1 MKEKIKENILE
12 KVISK
17 FKFPL
22 NMKKIGIDMGS
33 DNLKAVVI
41 DGKNITSYLKK
52 IDGKPIYALKEIL
65 DEIITKNG
73 NEAYLGV
80 TGVNS
85 ISLSDVLNEKQMINE
100 SIATKGGIASLDLD
114 IKENEKFVV
123 IDVGASNQRCYE
135 FGKDKNSGKLILEH
149 HYLQNK
155 CGAGSGLLLE
165 HMAKRFEYGS
175 IGELSNVAN
184 QTEKTIKL
192 SAKCGVFRESDV
204 VHQQQK
210 GTPKEVLAA
219 SLYRAS
225 ADSFKTILSNGM
237 MPEGRIILIGGLSL
251 SKAFVK
257 HLMDICKI
265 SSERVIIPKQRLH
278 IGAIGAAVYGQQVY
292 LNNIIIK
299 LEQKLTK
306 PFIYESQGPLI
317 LKKSKIMKPKEDWPY
332 GADIPLA
339 SLGID
344 IGSVSTKAALIAKI
358 INGKFRL
365 LAYHYRRTEIDPVG
379 AAIDVINKVYNQVI
393 ERGYKIKKVVA
404 GTTGSGRQLTG
415 FIVGASKEH
424 IVDEITAQAAGIITV
439 YPQKEFSIIEF
450 GGQDSKFININQGVV
465 VDFAMNNA
473 CAAGTGALLE
483 KYAMRRSI
491 KIEAFGDIALRAKN
505 PPDINSTCAVL
516 SEQSIIKYEQNN
528 VSLED
533 LCAALTLATARNYL
547 AKVVSGIEIKEK
559 VVFQGATAFNLGQ
572 VAALETVLGKGIIVP
587 PWPHITGAIGAA
599 KYAYDTS
606 NLGNFRGFKKISN
619 LKYNVG
625 PYECIN
631 KDCGNDCNITRA
643 EIKGKEKIF
652 YFIGDR
658 CQRYS
663 AKKDEKQIKPPNL
676 FKERQKIMEDT
687 CK

>member
-17 FKFPL
+17 FEFPL
-22 NMKKIGIDMGS
+22 NMKRIGIDMGS

-41 DGKNITSYLKK
+41 DGKNITFYLKK
-52 IDGKPIYALKEIL
+52 IDGKPIYALKETL
-65 DEIITKNG
+65 DEIITKHS

-114 IKENEKFVV
+114 IKENEKFAV

-192 SAKCGVFRESDV
+192 STKCGVFRESDV

-210 GTPKEVLAA
+210 GTSKEVLAA

-265 SSERVIIPKQRLH
+265 SSERVIIPKQGLH

-292 LNNIIIK
+292 LNNIIKK

-306 PFIYESQGPLI
+306 PFNYKSQGPLI
-317 LKKSKIMKPKEDWPY
+317 LKKSIIMKPKEDWPY
-332 GADIPLA
+332 GADVSLA
-339 SLGID
+339 GLGID

-483 KYAMRRSI
+483 KYAMRRGI
-491 KIEAFGDIALRAKN
+491 KIEDFGDIALRAKN

-606 NLGNFRGFKKISN
+606 NLGNFRGFKKILN

-631 KDCGNDCNITRA
+631 KDCGNDCNITMA
-643 EIKGKEKIF
+643 KIGDEEF
-652 YFIGDR
+652 YIGDR

>member
-1 MKEKIKENILE
+1 MKEKIKKNILE

-17 FKFPL
+17 FKFPF
-22 NMKKIGIDMGS
+22 NMKRIGIDMGS

-65 DEIITKNG
+65 DEIITKYS

-85 ISLSDVLNEKQMINE
+85 IYLSDVLNEKQMINE
-100 SIATKGGIASLDLD
+100 AIATKGGIASLDLD
-114 IKENEKFVV
+114 IKENERIAV

-210 GTPKEVLAA
+210 GTSKEVLAA

-278 IGAIGAAVYGQQVY
+278 IGAIGAAIYGQQVY
-292 LNNIIIK
+292 LNNIMIK
-299 LEQKLTK
+299 LEKKLTK
-306 PFIYESQGPLI
+306 PFNYESQGPLI
-317 LKKSKIMKPKEDWPY
+317 LKKSEIMKLKEDWPY

-339 SLGID
+339 GLGID
-344 IGSVSTKAALIAKI
+344 IGSVSTKAALIAKL
-358 INGKFRL
+358 INGNFRL

-379 AAIDVINKVYNQVI
+379 AAIDVIIKVYNQVI

-450 GGQDSKFININQGVV
+450 GGQDSKFINISQGVV

-483 KYAMRRSI
+483 KYAMRRGI
-491 KIEAFGDIALRAKN
+491 KIEDFGDIALRAKN
-505 PPDINSTCAVL
+505 PPAIDSTCAVL

>member
-1 MKEKIKENILE
+1 MFKKNILK
-12 KVISK
+12 KVIPK
-17 FKFPL
+17 FKFPF
-22 NMKKIGIDMGS
+22 NMKRIGIDIGS

-52 IDGKPIYALKEIL
+52 IDGKPIYALKETL
-65 DEIITKNG
+65 DEIITKHS

-85 ISLSDVLNEKQMINE
+85 ISLLDVLNKKQMISE
-100 SIATKGGIASLDLD
+100 LIATKGGIAYLGLD
-114 IKENEKFVV
+114 IKENEKFAV

-135 FGKDKNSGKLILEH
+135 FGKDENSGKYILEH
-149 HYLQNK
+149 NYLQNK

-175 IGELSNVAN
+175 IEELSNVAN

-210 GTPKEVLAA
+210 GASKEVLAA

-237 MPEGRIILIGGLSL
+237 IPEGRIILIGGLSL

-257 HLMDICKI
+257 HLMDVCKI
-265 SSERVIIPKQRLH
+265 SSERVIIPKQGLY
-278 IGAIGAAVYGQQVY
+278 IGAIGAAIYGQQVY
-292 LNNIIIK
+292 LNNITKK
-299 LEQKLTK
+299 LEQKLTE
-306 PFIYESQGPLI
+306 PFNYESQGSLI
-317 LKKSKIMKPKEDWPY
+317 LKKSIIMKPKEDWPY
-332 GADIPLA
+332 GADVPLA
-339 SLGID
+339 GLGID
-344 IGSVSTKAALIAKI
+344 IGSVSTKAALIAK

-379 AAIDVINKVYNQVI
+379 AAIDVINKVYDQVI
-393 ERGYKIKKVVA
+393 ERGYKIEKVVA

-415 FIVGASKEH
+415 FIVGASKDH
-424 IVDEITAQAAGIITV
+424 IVDEITAQAAGIITI
-439 YPQKEFSIIEF
+439 YPQKDFSIIEF
-450 GGQDSKFININQGVV
+450 GGQDSKFINIHQGVV

-483 KYAMRRSI
+483 KYAMRRGI
-491 KIEAFGDIALRAKN
+491 KMEDFGDIALRAKN
-505 PPDINSTCAVL
+505 PPDIDSTCAVL

-547 AKVVSGIEIKEK
+547 AKVISGLEIKEK

-572 VAALETVLGKGIIVP
+572 VAALETVLGKGIVVP

-619 LKYNVG
+619 LKYNIG
-625 PYECIN
+625 PYECTN
-631 KDCGNDCNITRA
+631 NNCGNDCNITRA
-643 EIKGKEKIF
+643 EIKGKEKVF

-663 AKKDEKQIKPPNL
+663 AKKDEKQIKLPNL
-676 FKERQKIMEDT
+676 FKERQKIMEDA

>member
-1 MKEKIKENILE
+1 MKR
-12 KVISK
+12 
-17 FKFPL
+17 
-22 NMKKIGIDMGS
+22 IGIDMGS

-41 DGKNITSYLKK
+41 DGNNITTYLKK
-52 IDGKPIYALKEIL
+52 IDGKPIYALKETL
-65 DEIITKNG
+65 DEIITKHG
-73 NEAYLGV
+73 NEVYLGV

-100 SIATKGGIASLDLD
+100 SIATKGGIASLDLN
-114 IKENEKFVV
+114 IKENEKLAV

-155 CGAGSGLLLE
+155 CGAGSGMLLE

-184 QTEKTIKL
+184 QTKKTIKL

-210 GTPKEVLAA
+210 GTSKEVLAA

-237 MPEGRIILIGGLSL
+237 IPEGRIIIIGGLSL
-251 SKAFVK
+251 SKAFVN

-265 SSERVIIPKQRLH
+265 SSERVIIPKQGLH
-278 IGAIGAAVYGQQVY
+278 IGAIGAAIYGQQVY

-299 LEQKLTK
+299 LEKKLTK
-306 PFIYESQGPLI
+306 PFNYESQGPLI
-317 LKKSKIMKPKEDWPY
+317 LKKSQIMKLKEDWPY

-339 SLGID
+339 GLGID

-393 ERGYKIKKVVA
+393 ERGYKIEKVVA

-439 YPQKEFSIIEF
+439 YPQKEFSIVEF

-483 KYAMRRSI
+483 KYAMHRGI
-491 KIEAFGDIALRAKN
+491 KIEDFGDIALRAKI
-505 PPDINSTCAVL
+505 PPNIDSTCAVL

-676 FKERQKIMEDT
+676 FKERQKIMEDI

>member
-1 MKEKIKENILE
+1 MKEKIKKNILE

-17 FKFPL
+17 VKSPL
-22 NMKKIGIDMGS
+22 NMKRIGIDLGS

-41 DGKNITSYLKK
+41 DGKNTTFYQKK
-52 IDGKPIYALKEIL
+52 INGKPNCASKEIL
-65 DEIITKNG
+65 EKIAEKYG
-73 NEAYLGV
+73 NEAKV
-80 TGVNS
+80 AITGVNS
-85 ISLSDVLNEKQMINE
+85 FSFSDILKKINE
-100 SIATKGGIASLDLD
+100 PTAIKEGISSLDLG
-114 IKENEKFVV
+114 IKKKGKLVV
-123 IDVGASNQRCYE
+123 IDAGASSLEYFE
-135 FGKDKNSGKLILEH
+135 FKRHNGKLFLEN
-149 HYLQNK
+149 YNLEDK
-155 CGAGSGLLLE
+155 CGGGSGLLLE
-165 HMAKRFEYGS
+165 HMAKRFNYGS
-175 IGELSNVAN
+175 IEEFSNVAN
-184 QTEKTIKL
+184 QTEKTVQL

-204 VHQQQK
+204 VHLQQK
-210 GTPKEVLAA
+210 GTSKEVLAA

-225 ADSFKTILSNGM
+225 ANSLKKILSNGII
-237 MPEGRIILIGGLSL
+237 PEGKIVLIGGLSR

-257 HLMDICKI
+257 HLIDVCKI
-265 SSERVIIPKQRLH
+265 SPDRIITLKQGLH
-278 IGAIGAAVYGQQVY
+278 IGAIGAAIYGQKVH
-292 LNNIIIK
+292 LNNIIKKI
-299 LEQKLTK
+299 EQKLTK
-306 PFIYESQGPLI
+306 PFSYESQGPLI
-317 LKKSKIMKPKEDWPY
+317 LKKSIIMKPKEDWPY
-332 GADIPLA
+332 GADVPLA
-339 SLGID
+339 GLGID
-344 IGSVSTKAALIAKI
+344 IGSVSTKAALIAK

-379 AAIDVINKVYNQVI
+379 AAIDAINKVYNQVI

-424 IVDEITAQAAGIITV
+424 IVDEITAQAAGITTV

-450 GGQDSKFININQGVV
+450 GGQDSKFINISQGVV
-465 VDFAMNNA
+465 VGFEMNNA

-483 KYAMRRSI
+483 KYAMRRGI
-491 KIEAFGDIALRAKN
+491 KIEDFGDIALRAKK
-505 PPDINSTCAVL
+505 PPDIDSTCAVL

-547 AKVVSGIEIKEK
+547 AKVVRGKEIKEK

-572 VAALETVLGKGIIVP
+572 VAALETVLGKGIVVP

-606 NLGNFRGFKKISN
+606 SLGGFREFKKISN
-619 LKYNVG
+619 LKYSVG

-631 KDCGNDCNITRA
+631 KECGNDCNIIMA
-643 EIKGKEKIF
+643 KIGDEEF
-652 YFIGDR
+652 YIGDR

-663 AKKDEKQIKPPNL
+663 AKKDEKKIKPPNL
-676 FKERQKIMEDT
+676 FKERQKIMEDA

>member
-1 MKEKIKENILE
+1 MRSITSP
-12 KVISK
+12 SK
-17 FKFPL
+17 FTF
-22 NMKKIGIDMGS
+22 NMKRIGIDIGS
-33 DNLKAVVI
+33 DNLKAVVV
-41 DGKNITSYLKK
+41 DGKNITPYLKK
-52 IDGKPIYALKEIL
+52 IDGKPIYALKETL
-65 DEIITKNG
+65 DEIITKYG

-85 ISLSDVLNEKQMINE
+85 IFLSDVLNEKQMISE
-100 SIATKGGIASLDLD
+100 LIATKEGIVSLDLD
-114 IKENEKFVV
+114 IKENEKFAV

-135 FGKDKNSGKLILEH
+135 FGKDENSGKYILEH
-149 HYLQNK
+149 YYLQNK

-175 IGELSNVAN
+175 IEELSNVAN

-210 GTPKEVLAA
+210 GASKEVLAA

-237 MPEGRIILIGGLSL
+237 IPEGRIILIGGLSL

-257 HLMDICKI
+257 HLMDVCKI
-265 SSERVIIPKQRLH
+265 SFERAIIPKQGLH
-278 IGAIGAAVYGQQVY
+278 IGAIGAAIYGQQDN
-292 LNNIIIK
+292 LNNIIKK
-299 LEQKLTK
+299 LEKKLTQSFHYK
-306 PFIYESQGPLI
+306 SQGPLI
-317 LKKSKIMKPKEDWPY
+317 FKKSIIMKPKEDWPY
-332 GADIPLA
+332 GADVPLA
-339 SLGID
+339 GLGID
-344 IGSVSTKAALIAKI
+344 IGSVSTKAALIAK

-379 AAIDVINKVYNQVI
+379 AAIDVINKVYDQVI
-393 ERGYKIKKVVA
+393 ERGYKIEKVVA

-439 YPQKEFSIIEF
+439 YPQKDFSIIEF
-450 GGQDSKFININQGVV
+450 GGQDSKFINIHQGVV

-483 KYAMRRSI
+483 KYVMRRGI
-491 KIEAFGDIALRAKN
+491 KMEDFGDIALRAKN
-505 PPDINSTCAVL
+505 PPDIDSTCAVL

-547 AKVVSGIEIKEK
+547 AKVISGLEIKEK

-572 VAALETVLGKGIIVP
+572 VAALETVLRKGIVVP

-631 KDCGNDCNITRA
+631 KNCGNDCNITRA

-676 FKERQKIMEDT
+676 FKERQKIMEDV

>member
-1 MKEKIKENILE
+1 LKKIIP
-12 KVISK
+12 K

-22 NMKKIGIDMGS
+22 NIKRIGIDIGS

-41 DGKNITSYLKK
+41 DGKDITTYLKK
-52 IDGKPIYALKEIL
+52 INGKP
-65 DEIITKNG
+65 
-73 NEAYLGV
+73 
-80 TGVNS
+80 

-100 SIATKGGIASLDLD
+100 SITIKEGIAFLDSD
-114 IKENEKFVV
+114 IKENGEFAV
-123 IDVGASNQRCYE
+123 IDIGASNQRYYE
-135 FGKDKNSGKLILEH
+135 FGKDENSGRLILEH
-149 HYLQNK
+149 NCLQDK

-175 IGELSNVAN
+175 IEELSKVAN
-184 QTEKTIKL
+184 QTEKTIRL

-225 ADSFKTILSNGM
+225 ADSFKTILSNGIIS
-237 MPEGRIILIGGLSL
+237 EGRIILIGGLSL

-257 HLMDICKI
+257 HLIDVCKI
-265 SSERVIIPKQRLH
+265 SSESVIIPKQGLY
-278 IGAIGAAVYGQQVY
+278 IGAIGAAIYGQQIY
-292 LNNIIIK
+292 LNDIIKK

-306 PFIYESQGPLI
+306 PFNYESQGPLI
-317 LKKSKIMKPKEDWPY
+317 LKKSIIMKPKEDWPY
-332 GADIPLA
+332 DADVPLA
-339 SLGID
+339 GLGID
-344 IGSVSTKAALIAKI
+344 IGSVSTKAALIAK

-393 ERGYKIKKVVA
+393 ERGYKIGKVVA

-424 IVDEITAQAAGIITV
+424 IVDEITAQAAGITTV

-450 GGQDSKFININQGVV
+450 GGQDSKFINIDQGVV

-483 KYAMRRSI
+483 KYAMRRGI
-491 KIEAFGDIALRAKN
+491 QIDNFGNIALRAKN
-505 PPDINSTCAVL
+505 PPDIDSTCAVL

-547 AKVVSGIEIKEK
+547 AKVVSGSEIKEK

-572 VAALETVLGKGIIVP
+572 VAALETVLGKGIVVP

-606 NLGNFRGFKKISN
+606 NLGSFRGFKKISN
-619 LKYNVG
+619 LKYSVG
-625 PYECIN
+625 PFECTN
-631 KDCGNDCNITRA
+631 KRCGNDCNITRA
-643 EIKGKEKIF
+643 KIGDEEF
-652 YFIGDR
+652 YIGDR

-663 AKKDEKQIKPPNL
+663 AKKDKKKIKLPNL
-676 FKERQKIMEDT
+676 FKERQKIMEEA

>member
-1 MKEKIKENILE
+1 MKR
-12 KVISK
+12 
-17 FKFPL
+17 
-22 NMKKIGIDMGS
+22 IGIDIGS
-33 DNLKAVVI
+33 DNLKAVAI
-41 DGKNITSYLKK
+41 DGKNINSYLKK

-65 DEIITKNG
+65 DDIKIKYD

-85 ISLSDVLNEKQMINE
+85 IFLSDIINKEHMISE
-100 SIATKGGIASLDLD
+100 LIATKGGITSLDLN
-114 IKENEKFVV
+114 IKENEKFAV

-135 FGKDKNSGKLILEH
+135 FEIDKNSGKLILEH

-155 CGAGSGLLLE
+155 CGAGSGSLLE
-165 HMAKRFEYGS
+165 HMAKRFEYVS
-175 IGELSNVAN
+175 IEELSNVAN

-225 ADSFKTILSNGM
+225 ADSFKTILSNGI

-251 SKAFVK
+251 SEAFVK
-257 HLMDICKI
+257 YLIDVCNI
-265 SSERVIIPKQRLH
+265 SSERVIIPKRGLY
-278 IGAIGAAVYGQQVY
+278 IVAIGAAIYGQPVI
-292 LNNIIIK
+292 LNSIIKK

-306 PFIYESQGPLI
+306 PFNYKSQGPLI
-317 LKKSKIMKPKEDWPY
+317 LKKSIIMKSKEDWPY
-332 GADIPLA
+332 NADISLA

-344 IGSVSTKAALIAKI
+344 IGSVSTKAALIAE
-358 INGKFRL
+358 INGKFKL
-365 LAYHYRRTEIDPVG
+365 LAYHYRRTKIDPVG
-379 AAIDVINKVYNQVI
+379 AAIDVINKIYNQVI
-393 ERGYKIKKVVA
+393 ERGYKIERIIA

-424 IVDEITAQAAGIITV
+424 IVDEITTQAAGITTF

-483 KYAMRRSI
+483 KYAMRRGI
-491 KIEAFGDIALRAKN
+491 KLEDFGDLALRAKN
-505 PPDINSTCAVL
+505 PPDIDSTCAVL

-528 VSLED
+528 ISLED

-547 AKVVSGIEIKEK
+547 AKVVSGLEIKEK

-572 VAALETVLGKGIIVP
+572 VAALETILGKGIIVP

-599 KYAYDTS
+599 KYAYNSS
-606 NLGNFRGFKKISN
+606 NLGNFRGFQEISN
-619 LKYNVG
+619 LKYQVG

-631 KDCGNDCNITRA
+631 KGCGNDCNITRA
-643 EIKGKEKIF
+643 EIHGEEKIF

-663 AKKDEKQIKPPNL
+663 AKKDEKKIKPPNL
-676 FKERQKIMEDT
+676 FKERQKILEDIY
-687 CK
+687 K

>member
-1 MKEKIKENILE
+1 LKKIIP
-12 KVISK
+12 K

-22 NMKKIGIDMGS
+22 NIKRIGIDIGS

-41 DGKNITSYLKK
+41 DGKDITTYLKK
-52 IDGKPIYALKEIL
+52 INGKPIYALKETL
-65 DEIITKNG
+65 DEIITKHS
-73 NEAYLGV
+73 NEVYLGV

-85 ISLSDVLNEKQMINE
+85 ISLSDVLNEKQMISE
-100 SIATKGGIASLDLD
+100 SITIKEGIAFLDSD
-114 IKENEKFVV
+114 IKENGEFAV
-123 IDVGASNQRCYE
+123 IDIGASNQRYYE
-135 FGKDKNSGKLILEH
+135 FGKDENSGRLILEH
-149 HYLQNK
+149 NCLQDK

-175 IGELSNVAN
+175 IEELSKVAN
-184 QTEKTIKL
+184 QTEKTIRL

-225 ADSFKTILSNGM
+225 ADSFKTILSNGIIS
-237 MPEGRIILIGGLSL
+237 EGRIILIGGLSL

-257 HLMDICKI
+257 HLIDVCKI
-265 SSERVIIPKQRLH
+265 SSESVIIPKQGLY
-278 IGAIGAAVYGQQVY
+278 IGAIGAAIYGQQIY
-292 LNNIIIK
+292 LNDIIKK

-306 PFIYESQGPLI
+306 PFNYESQGPLI
-317 LKKSKIMKPKEDWPY
+317 LKKSIIMKPKEDWPY
-332 GADIPLA
+332 DADVPLA
-339 SLGID
+339 GLGID
-344 IGSVSTKAALIAKI
+344 IGSVSTKAALIAK

-393 ERGYKIKKVVA
+393 ERGYKIGKVVA

-424 IVDEITAQAAGIITV
+424 IVDEITAQAAGITTV

-450 GGQDSKFININQGVV
+450 GGQDSKFINIDQGVV

-483 KYAMRRSI
+483 KYAMRRGI
-491 KIEAFGDIALRAKN
+491 QIDNFGNIALRAKN
-505 PPDINSTCAVL
+505 PPDIDSTCAVL

-547 AKVVSGIEIKEK
+547 AKVVSGSEIKEK

-572 VAALETVLGKGIIVP
+572 VAALETVLGKGIVVP

-606 NLGNFRGFKKISN
+606 NLGSFRGFKKISN
-619 LKYNVG
+619 LKYSVG
-625 PYECIN
+625 PFECTN
-631 KDCGNDCNITRA
+631 KRCGNDCNITRA
-643 EIKGKEKIF
+643 KIGDEEF
-652 YFIGDR
+652 YIGDR

-663 AKKDEKQIKPPNL
+663 AKKDKKKIKLPNL
-676 FKERQKIMEDT
+676 FKERQKIMEDAS
-687 CK
+687 K

>member
-1 MKEKIKENILE
+1 LKKIIP
-12 KVISK
+12 K

-22 NMKKIGIDMGS
+22 NIKRIGIDIGS

-41 DGKNITSYLKK
+41 DGKDITTYLKK
-52 IDGKPIYALKEIL
+52 INGKPIYALKETL
-65 DEIITKNG
+65 DEIITKHS
-73 NEAYLGV
+73 NEVYLGV

-85 ISLSDVLNEKQMINE
+85 ISLSDVLNEKQMISE
-100 SIATKGGIASLDLD
+100 SITIKEGIAFLDSD
-114 IKENEKFVV
+114 IKENGEFAV
-123 IDVGASNQRCYE
+123 IDIGASNQRYYE
-135 FGKDKNSGKLILEH
+135 FGKDENSGRLILEH
-149 HYLQNK
+149 NCLQDK

-175 IGELSNVAN
+175 IEELSKVAN
-184 QTEKTIKL
+184 QTEKTIRL

-225 ADSFKTILSNGM
+225 ADSFKTILSNGIIS
-237 MPEGRIILIGGLSL
+237 EGRIILIGGLSL

-257 HLMDICKI
+257 HLIDVCKI
-265 SSERVIIPKQRLH
+265 SSESVIIPKQGLY
-278 IGAIGAAVYGQQVY
+278 IGAIGAAIYGQQIY
-292 LNNIIIK
+292 LNDIIKK

-306 PFIYESQGPLI
+306 PFNYESQGP
-317 LKKSKIMKPKEDWPY
+317 
-332 GADIPLA
+332 
-339 SLGID
+339 LGID
-344 IGSVSTKAALIAKI
+344 IGSVSTKAALIAK

-393 ERGYKIKKVVA
+393 ERGYKIGKVVA

-424 IVDEITAQAAGIITV
+424 IVDEITAQAAGITTV

-450 GGQDSKFININQGVV
+450 GGQDSKFINIDQGVV

-483 KYAMRRSI
+483 KYAMRRGI
-491 KIEAFGDIALRAKN
+491 QIDNFGNIALRAKN
-505 PPDINSTCAVL
+505 PPDIDSTCAVL

-547 AKVVSGIEIKEK
+547 AKVVSGSEIKEK

-572 VAALETVLGKGIIVP
+572 VAALETVLGKGIVVP

-606 NLGNFRGFKKISN
+606 NLGSFRGFKKISN
-619 LKYNVG
+619 LKYSVG
-625 PYECIN
+625 PFECTN
-631 KDCGNDCNITRA
+631 KRCGNDCNITRA
-643 EIKGKEKIF
+643 KIGDEEF
-652 YFIGDR
+652 YIGDR

-663 AKKDEKQIKPPNL
+663 AKKDKKKIKLPNL
-676 FKERQKIMEDT
+676 FKERQKIMEDAS
-687 CK
+687 K

>member
-1 MKEKIKENILE
+1 MKEKIKKNILE

-17 FKFPL
+17 FEFPL
-22 NMKKIGIDMGS
+22 NMKRIGIDIGS

-41 DGKNITSYLKK
+41 DGKDITPYLKK
-52 IDGKPIYALKEIL
+52 INGKPNYASKEIL
-65 DEIITKNG
+65 EKIAEKHGDEAKVAI
-73 NEAYLGV
+73 

-85 ISLSDVLNEKQMINE
+85 LSLSDILKKINE
-100 SIATKGGIASLDLD
+100 PTAIKEGISSLDLG
-114 IKENEKFVV
+114 IKKKEKLVV
-123 IDVGASNQRCYE
+123 IDAGASSLEYFE
-135 FGKDKNSGKLILEH
+135 FERHNGKLFLEN
-149 HYLQNK
+149 YNLEDK
-155 CGAGSGLLLE
+155 CGGGSGLLLD
-165 HMAKRFEYGS
+165 HMAKRFNYDS
-175 IGELSNVAN
+175 IEEFSNVAN

-225 ADSFKTILSNGM
+225 ADSFKNILSNGII
-237 MPEGRIILIGGLSL
+237 PEGKIVLIGGLSL

-257 HLMDICKI
+257 HLINVCKI
-265 SSERVIIPKQRLH
+265 SSERVIIPKQGLH
-278 IGAIGAAVYGQQVY
+278 IGAIGAAIYGQQVY
-292 LNNIIIK
+292 LNNIIKK

-306 PFIYESQGPLI
+306 PFNYESQGPLI

-339 SLGID
+339 GLGVD
-344 IGSVSTKAALIAKI
+344 IGSVSTKAALIAE

-365 LAYHYRRTEIDPVG
+365 LAYYYRRTEIDPVG

-393 ERGYKIKKVVA
+393 ERGYKIEKVVA

-424 IVDEITAQAAGIITV
+424 IVDEITAQAAGITTV
-439 YPQKEFSIIEF
+439 YPQKEFSIVEF
-450 GGQDSKFININQGVV
+450 GGQDSKFINISQGVV
-465 VDFAMNNA
+465 VGFEMNNA

-491 KIEAFGDIALRAKN
+491 KIEDFGDIALRAKK
-505 PPDINSTCAVL
+505 PPDIDSTCAVL

-547 AKVVSGIEIKEK
+547 AKVVRGKEIKEK

-572 VAALETVLGKGIIVP
+572 VAALETVFEKGIVVP

-599 KYAYDTS
+599 KYAYDIKR
-606 NLGNFRGFKKISN
+606 LGDFRGFKKISN
-619 LKYNVG
+619 LKYNIG

-631 KDCGNDCNITRA
+631 KGCGNECNITMA
-643 EIKGKEKIF
+643 KIGDEEF
-652 YFIGDR
+652 YIGDR

-663 AKKDEKQIKPPNL
+663 AKKAEKKIKPPNL
-676 FKERQKIMEDT
+676 FKERQKIMEDA

>member
-1 MKEKIKENILE
+1 MKEKIKKNILE
-12 KVISK
+12 KAISK

-22 NMKKIGIDMGS
+22 NTKRIGIDIGS
-33 DNLKAVVI
+33 DNLKAVVVN
-41 DGKNITSYLKK
+41 GKDINPYLKK
-52 IDGKPIYALKEIL
+52 INGKPIYALKEIL
-65 DEIITKNG
+65 DKIITNHG

-85 ISLSDVLNEKQMINE
+85 ISLSDVLNEKQLISE
-100 SIATKGGIASLDLD
+100 SIAIKGGISSLDLD
-114 IKENEKFVV
+114 ITENGKFAA
-123 IDVGASNQRCYE
+123 IDVGASSQEYFE
-135 FGKDKNSGKLILEH
+135 FERHNGKLFLES
-149 HYLQNK
+149 YNLEDK
-155 CGAGSGLLLE
+155 CGVGSGLLLE
-165 HMAKRFEYGS
+165 HMSERFNYDS
-175 IGELSNVAN
+175 IEELSNIAN

-225 ADSFKTILSNGM
+225 ADSFKNILSNG
-237 MPEGRIILIGGLSL
+237 IIPKGKIVLIGGLSL

-257 HLMDICKI
+257 HLIDVCKI
-265 SSERVIIPKQRLH
+265 SPDRIITPKQGLH
-278 IGAIGAAVYGQQVY
+278 IGAIGAAIHGQKVY
-292 LNNIIIK
+292 LNDIIKK

-306 PFIYESQGPLI
+306 PFNYKSQGPLI

-332 GADIPLA
+332 GADIPLVG
-339 SLGID
+339 LGID
-344 IGSVSTKAALIAKI
+344 IGSVSTKAALIAK

-379 AAIDVINKVYNQVI
+379 AARDAINKIYHQII

-424 IVDEITAQAAGIITV
+424 IVDEITAQAAGITTV

-483 KYAMRRSI
+483 KYAMRRGI
-491 KIEAFGDIALRAKN
+491 KIEDFGDIALRAKN
-505 PPDINSTCAVL
+505 PPDIDSTCAVL

-547 AKVVSGIEIKEK
+547 AKVVRGKEVKEK
-559 VVFQGATAFNLGQ
+559 VVFQGATAFNSGQ
-572 VAALETVLGKGIIVP
+572 VAALEAVLKKGIVVP

-599 KYAYDTS
+599 KYAYDTEC
-606 NLGNFRGFKKISN
+606 LGDFRGFKSISN

-625 PYECIN
+625 PFECIN
-631 KDCGNDCNITRA
+631 KGCGNDCNITMA
-643 EIKGKEKIF
+643 KIGNEEF
-652 YFIGDR
+652 YIGDR

-663 AKKDEKQIKPPNL
+663 VKKDEKKIKPSNL
-676 FKERQKIMEDT
+676 FKERQKIMEDA

>member
-1 MKEKIKENILE
+1 MKEKIKKNILE

-17 FKFPL
+17 FKFPF
-22 NMKKIGIDMGS
+22 NMKRIGIDMGS

-41 DGKNITSYLKK
+41 EGKNITSYLKK
-52 IDGKPIYALKEIL
+52 IDGKPIYALKETL
-65 DEIITKNG
+65 DEIITKHS

-114 IKENEKFVV
+114 IKENEKLAV

-135 FGKDKNSGKLILEH
+135 FGKDKNSGKLILEN

-165 HMAKRFEYGS
+165 HMSKRFEYGS

-257 HLMDICKI
+257 HLIDVCKI
-265 SSERVIIPKQRLH
+265 SSERVIIPKQGLH
-278 IGAIGAAVYGQQVY
+278 IVAIGAAIYGQQVY
-292 LNNIIIK
+292 LNNIIKK

-306 PFIYESQGPLI
+306 PFNYESQGPLI
-317 LKKSKIMKPKEDWPY
+317 FKKSKIMKPKEDWPY

-344 IGSVSTKAALIAKI
+344 IGSVSTKAALIAE

-393 ERGYKIKKVVA
+393 ERCYKIEKVVA

-424 IVDEITAQAAGIITV
+424 IVDEITAQAAGITTF

-450 GGQDSKFININQGVV
+450 GGQDSKYININQGVV

-483 KYAMRRSI
+483 KYAMRRGI
-491 KIEAFGDIALRAKN
+491 KIEDLGDIALRAKN
-505 PPDINSTCAVL
+505 PPDIDSTCAVL

-528 VSLED
+528 ISLED

-547 AKVVSGIEIKEK
+547 AKVVSGSEIKEK

-599 KYAYDTS
+599 KYAYNTS
-606 NLGNFRGFKKISN
+606 NLGDFRGFKKISN

-631 KDCGNDCNITRA
+631 KECGNDCNITRA
-643 EIKGKEKIF
+643 EIYGEEKIF

-663 AKKDEKQIKPPNL
+663 AKKDEKKIKPPNL
-676 FKERQKIMEDT
+676 FEERQKIMEDT
-687 CK
+687 YK

>member
-1 MKEKIKENILE
+1 
-12 KVISK
+12 
-17 FKFPL
+17 
-22 NMKKIGIDMGS
+22 MKKIGIDIGS
-33 DNLKAVVI
+33 DNLKAVVM
-41 DGKNITSYLKK
+41 DGKNVTSYLKK

-65 DEIITKNG
+65 DEITKKHS

-80 TGVNS
+80 TGVNT
-85 ISLSDVLNEKQMINE
+85 ISLSDILNENQMISE
-100 SIATKGGIASLDLD
+100 LIATKGGITSLNLD
-114 IKENEKFVV
+114 IKENEKFAV
-123 IDVGASNQRCYE
+123 IDVGASNQRYYE
-135 FGKDKNSGKLILEH
+135 FEKDKNSGKLILEH
-149 HYLQNK
+149 NYLQNK

-165 HMAKRFEYGS
+165 HMAQRFEYGS
-175 IGELSNVAN
+175 IEELSKVAN
-184 QTEKTIKL
+184 QTERTIKL

-237 MPEGRIILIGGLSL
+237 IPEGRIILIGGLSL

-257 HLMDICKI
+257 HLLDFCKI

-278 IGAIGAAVYGQQVY
+278 IVAIGAAINGQPVY
-292 LNNIIIK
+292 LKNIIKK
-299 LEQKLTK
+299 LEHKLTK
-306 PFIYESQGPLI
+306 PFSYKSQGPLT

-332 GADIPLA
+332 GADIPLVG
-339 SLGID
+339 LGID
-344 IGSVSTKAALIAKI
+344 IGSVSTKAALIAK

-393 ERGYKIKKVVA
+393 ERGYKIEKVVA

-415 FIVGASKEH
+415 FIVGASKKH
-424 IVDEITAQAAGIITV
+424 IVDEITAQAAGIVTI
-439 YPQKEFSIIEF
+439 YPQKDFSIIEF
-450 GGQDSKFININQGVV
+450 GGQDSKFINISQGVV

-483 KYAMRRSI
+483 KYAMRRGI
-491 KIEAFGDIALRAKN
+491 KMKDFGDIALRAKN
-505 PPDINSTCAVL
+505 PPDIDNTCAVL

-533 LCAALTLATARNYL
+533 LCAALTLATARNYF
-547 AKVVSGIEIKEK
+547 AKVVSGLEIKEK

-572 VAALETVLGKGIIVP
+572 VAALETVLGKGLVIP

-606 NLGNFRGFKKISN
+606 DLGNFRGFKKISN
-619 LKYNVG
+619 IEYNVG

-631 KDCGNDCNITRA
+631 KNCGNDCNITRA
-643 EIKGKEKIF
+643 EIKGKEKMF

-663 AKKDEKQIKPPNL
+663 AKKDEKKIKPPNL
-676 FKERQKIMEDT
+676 FKERQKIMEDA

>member
-1 MKEKIKENILE
+1 M
-12 KVISK
+12 
-17 FKFPL
+17 
-22 NMKKIGIDMGS
+22 
-33 DNLKAVVI
+33 I
-41 DGKNITSYLKK
+41 DGINITYYLKK

-65 DEIITKNG
+65 DEIVAKHSD
-73 NEAYLGV
+73 EAYLGV

-85 ISLSDVLNEKQMINE
+85 MSLSDVLSEKYMINE
-100 SIATKGGIASLDLD
+100 SIATKGGIAFLDLD
-114 IKENEKFVV
+114 MMENEKFAV

-135 FGKDKNSGKLILEH
+135 FGKDKNSGKIILEH

-165 HMAKRFEYGS
+165 HMAKRFKYGS
-175 IGELSNVAN
+175 IEELSNIAN

-237 MPEGRIILIGGLSL
+237 IPEGKIILIGGLSL
-251 SKAFVK
+251 SKAFMK
-257 HLMDICKI
+257 HLIDVCKI
-265 SSERVIIPKQRLH
+265 SSERVIIPKQGLY
-278 IGAIGAAVYGQQVY
+278 IGAIGAAIYGQQVY
-292 LNNIIIK
+292 LNNIIKK
-299 LEQKLTK
+299 LEKKLAK
-306 PFIYESQGPLI
+306 PFNYKSQGPLI
-317 LKKSKIMKPKEDWPY
+317 LKKSKIMKSKEDWPF

-339 SLGID
+339 GLGID
-344 IGSVSTKAALIAKI
+344 IGSVSTKVALIAKLV
-358 INGKFRL
+358 NGEFKL

-379 AAIDVINKVYNQVI
+379 AAIDAINKVYKQVI
-393 ERGYKIKKVVA
+393 ERGYKINKVIA

-424 IVDEITAQAAGIITV
+424 IIDEITAQAAGIITV

-450 GGQDSKFININQGVV
+450 GGQDSKFINISRGVV

-483 KYAMRRSI
+483 KYAMRRGI
-491 KIEAFGDIALRAKN
+491 KIEDFGGIALKAKI
-505 PPDINSTCAVL
+505 PPDIDSTCAVL

-547 AKVVSGIEIKEK
+547 AKVVGGIEIKEK

-606 NLGNFRGFKKISN
+606 HLGNFRGFKKISN
-619 LKYNVG
+619 LKYNIG
-625 PYECIN
+625 SYECIN

-643 EIKGKEKIF
+643 EIKGKENIF

-663 AKKDEKQIKPPNL
+663 VKKDEKQIKPPNL
-676 FKERQKIMEDT
+676 FKERQKIMEDA

>member
-1 MKEKIKENILE
+1 MKEKIKKNILE

-17 FKFPL
+17 VKSPL
-22 NMKKIGIDMGS
+22 NMKRIGIDLGS

-41 DGKNITSYLKK
+41 DGKNTTFYQKK
-52 IDGKPIYALKEIL
+52 INGKPNCASKEIL
-65 DEIITKNG
+65 EKIAEKYG
-73 NEAYLGV
+73 NEAKV
-80 TGVNS
+80 AITGVNS
-85 ISLSDVLNEKQMINE
+85 FSFSDILKKINE
-100 SIATKGGIASLDLD
+100 PTAIKEGISSLDLG
-114 IKENEKFVV
+114 IKKKEKLVV
-123 IDVGASNQRCYE
+123 IDAGASSLEYFE
-135 FGKDKNSGKLILEH
+135 FKRHNGKLFLEN
-149 HYLQNK
+149 YNLEDK
-155 CGAGSGLLLE
+155 CGGGSGLLLE
-165 HMAKRFEYGS
+165 HMAKRFNYGS
-175 IGELSNVAN
+175 IEEFSNVAN
-184 QTEKTIKL
+184 QTEKTVQL

-204 VHQQQK
+204 VHLQQK
-210 GTPKEVLAA
+210 GTSKEVLAA

-225 ADSFKTILSNGM
+225 ANSLKKILSNGII
-237 MPEGRIILIGGLSL
+237 PEGKIVLIGGLSR

-257 HLMDICKI
+257 HLIDVCKI
-265 SSERVIIPKQRLH
+265 SPDRIITLKQGLH
-278 IGAIGAAVYGQQVY
+278 IGAIGAAIYGQKVH
-292 LNNIIIK
+292 LNNIIKKI
-299 LEQKLTK
+299 EQKLTK
-306 PFIYESQGPLI
+306 PFSYESQGPLI
-317 LKKSKIMKPKEDWPY
+317 LKKSIIMKPKEDWPY
-332 GADIPLA
+332 GADVPLA
-339 SLGID
+339 GLGID
-344 IGSVSTKAALIAKI
+344 IGSVSTKAALIAK

-379 AAIDVINKVYNQVI
+379 AAIDAINKVYNQVI

-424 IVDEITAQAAGIITV
+424 IVDEITAQAAGITTV

-450 GGQDSKFININQGVV
+450 GGQDSKFINISQGVV
-465 VDFAMNNA
+465 VGFEMNNA

-483 KYAMRRSI
+483 KYAMRRGI
-491 KIEAFGDIALRAKN
+491 KIEDFGDIALRAKK
-505 PPDINSTCAVL
+505 PPDIDSTCAVL

-547 AKVVSGIEIKEK
+547 AKVVRGKEIKEK

-572 VAALETVLGKGIIVP
+572 VAALETVLGKGIVVP

-606 NLGNFRGFKKISN
+606 NLGGFREFKKISN
-619 LKYNVG
+619 LKYSVG

-631 KDCGNDCNITRA
+631 KECGNDCNIIMA
-643 EIKGKEKIF
+643 KIGDEEF
-652 YFIGDR
+652 YIGDR

-663 AKKDEKQIKPPNL
+663 AKKDEKKIKPPNL
-676 FKERQKIMEDT
+676 FKERQKIMEDA

>member
-1 MKEKIKENILE
+1 
-12 KVISK
+12 
-17 FKFPL
+17 
-22 NMKKIGIDMGS
+22 MKKVGIDIGS
-33 DNLKAVVI
+33 NNLKAVVI
-41 DGKNITSYLKK
+41 DGKNMVFYLKK
-52 IDGKPIYALKEIL
+52 LEGKPNFTFKKIL
-65 DEIITKNG
+65 DEIMIKLG

-80 TGVNS
+80 TGINS
-85 ISLSDVLNEKQMINE
+85 ISLSDVLDEKHLINE
-100 SIATKGGIASLDLD
+100 SIAAKGGISYLGLN
-114 IKENEKFVV
+114 IKENEKFSV

-135 FGKDKNSGKLILEH
+135 FGIDKNSEKIILEQ

-165 HMAKRFEYGS
+165 HMAKRFKYGS
-175 IGELSNVAN
+175 IEELSNIAN
-184 QTEKTIKL
+184 QTERTIRL

-219 SLYRAS
+219 SLYKAS
-225 ADSFKTILSNGM
+225 ADSFKSILSNGM
-237 MPEGRIILIGGLSL
+237 LPEGRVILIGGLSL

-257 HLMDICKI
+257 YLINFCNL
-265 SSERVIIPKQRLH
+265 SSDRMIIPKQGLY
-278 IGAIGAAVYGQQVY
+278 IGAIGAAIYAQEVNI
-292 LNNIIIK
+292 NNIIKK
-299 LEQKLTK
+299 LEKKLTI
-306 PFIYESQGPLI
+306 PFSYKSQGPLI
-317 LKKSKIMKPKEDWPY
+317 FKKSQIMKSKEDWPY
-332 GADIPLA
+332 GANIPLA
-339 SLGID
+339 GLGID
-344 IGSVSTKAALIAKI
+344 IGSVSTKAALI
-358 INGKFRL
+358 GKLTDGNFRL
-365 LAYHYRRTEIDPVG
+365 LAYFYRRTEIDPVG
-379 AAIDVINKVYNQVI
+379 AAIDAINQVYNQVI
-393 ERGYKIKKVVA
+393 EREYKIKKVAA

-424 IVDEITAQAAGIITV
+424 IVDEITAQATGITTV

-483 KYAMRRSI
+483 KYAMRRGI
-491 KIEAFGDIALRAKN
+491 KIEDFGDIALKAKN
-505 PPDINSTCAVL
+505 PPDIDNTCAVL

-528 VSLED
+528 VSLEN

-547 AKVVSGIEIKEK
+547 AKVVSGLEIKEK

-572 VAALETVLGKGIIVP
+572 VAALETVLGKGIVVP

-606 NLGNFRGFKKISN
+606 NSGNFRGFKEISN
-619 LKYNVG
+619 LRYHIG
-625 PYECIN
+625 PYECVN
-631 KDCGNDCNITRA
+631 KSCGNDCNITRA

-663 AKKDEKQIKPPNL
+663 AKKDDKKIKPPNL